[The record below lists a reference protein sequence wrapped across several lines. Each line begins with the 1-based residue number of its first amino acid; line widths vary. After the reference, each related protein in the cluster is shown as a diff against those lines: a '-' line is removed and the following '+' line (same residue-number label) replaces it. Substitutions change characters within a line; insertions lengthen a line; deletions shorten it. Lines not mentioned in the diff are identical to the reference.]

1 MPVVGLLYLAAA
13 GAAGVGGPL
22 AAPLLERLAEKK
34 SGEEASA
41 ASPGKAAG
49 APAAAMLLLAAAGV
63 LRVGGPFAAVFFLRR
78 AGQEL
83 AACAQIRDV
92 EMEARILRSR
102 IGLAKL
108 REQARAA
115 GVDPDLV
122 AQGYQD
128 LRDGLFSFDKVTSFL
143 KPAGVG

>member
-1 MPVVGLLYLAAA
+1 MPVVGLFYLAVA

-22 AAPLLERLAEKK
+22 AAQLLERLAEKK
-34 SGEEASA
+34 SGELSSG

-49 APAAAMLLLAAAGV
+49 ALPAVLYLAAAGA
-63 LRVGGPFAAVFFLRR
+63 LRVGGPIAACFFLRR

-102 IGLAKL
+102 IGLAEL

-122 AQGYQD
+122 VQGYQD
-128 LRDGLFSFDKVTSFL
+128 LRDGLFSLDKVSSFL
-143 KPAGVG
+143 KLAGVG